1 MHGLLGKITDDMIQ
15 KEQKNQLPLL
25 KSLEQ
30 KQGVRSQSRVLHMPS
45 AQNTT
50 KGLGKSGGQSLEP
63 LWEGPY
69 QLILSSP
76 TESI

>member
-1 MHGLLGKITDDMIQ
+1 MHGLLGKITDNMIQ

-50 KGLGKSGGQSLEP
+50 KGLGKQPKLLLQPDPWTHPYIHP
-63 LWEGPY
+63 L
-69 QLILSSP
+69 
-76 TESI
+76 